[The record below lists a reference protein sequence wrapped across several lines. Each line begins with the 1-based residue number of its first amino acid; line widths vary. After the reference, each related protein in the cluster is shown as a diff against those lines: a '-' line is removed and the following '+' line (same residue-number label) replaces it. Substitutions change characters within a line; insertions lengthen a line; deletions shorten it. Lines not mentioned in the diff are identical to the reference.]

1 MKGNI
6 NHTNSVIF
14 SNKMYKYNNLINMM
28 IVIIDS
34 VKKYQNHDDWFQQII
49 DKFIAELFFDI
60 EIESINNMPLMN
72 RNQWHAI
79 GAYIFALEQLK
90 FKPGTYPVGL
100 WNSNGFKPSP
110 DVSENCLMLM
120 NDDYLIKENFIDLI
134 LQRLVIEN
142 KINQRFNIDRYY
154 HLVSTVD
161 ETYTLTISEHDIP
174 IITYLDKTIN
184 ELLNIVLITKECF

>member
-6 NHTNSVIF
+6 NHTNSVVF

-60 EIESINNMPLMN
+60 EIESIIHMPLMN
-72 RNQWHAI
+72 RNQWNAI

-90 FKPGTYPVGL
+90 FKPGTYQVGL
-100 WNSNGFKPSP
+100 WNSNGFKPSS
-110 DVSENCLMLM
+110 DVSENCLMLV
-120 NDDYLIKENFIDLI
+120 NNDYLFKENFIDLI

-154 HLVSTVD
+154 HLESFVG
-161 ETYTLTISEHDIP
+161 EIYTLTISEYDIP